1 MKLGIMQPYFMPYIG
16 YFQLMKAVDKYVV
29 YDDVNYI
36 KGGWANRNHILINGE
51 KEMFT
56 VTLQKASPNKLFNEI
71 VIGDDFKKLMKTLQM
86 NYSRAINFDQTMVLM
101 ERIISFPNK
110 QLAVFIANSFREI
123 LSYLSVETEI
133 LMSSE
138 IPKDN
143 SLRGKDKII
152 QICEI
157 LGADTYYNA
166 VGGKN
171 LYDQEEF
178 REHGI
183 TLNFVD
189 SLPQVYS
196 QLHTREFVSGL
207 SMIDVLMNNTK
218 DKVNSLLESYQINL
232 KSATIIQYT
241 IKGRFMSR

>member
-1 MKLGIMQPYFMPYIG
+1 MKLGNMQPYFMPYIG

-171 LYDQEEF
+171 HFDQEEF

-218 DKVNSLLESYQINL
+218 DKVNSLLESYQI
-232 KSATIIQYT
+232 KY
-241 IKGRFMSR
+241 

>member
-56 VTLQKASPNKLFNEI
+56 VTLQKASQNKLFNEI

-207 SMIDVLMNNTK
+207 SMVDVLMNNTK
-218 DKVNSLLESYQINL
+218 DKVNSLLESYQI
-232 KSATIIQYT
+232 KY
-241 IKGRFMSR
+241 